1 MEILARFWKYFGRFG
16 FFERKTET
24 DPPESVSSSEDPPPT
39 CRSIGSAEFGSNP
52 VGSSSG
58 SSYRINLD
66 SPSFYGNPE
75 IYRRNE
81 SWDLLWQLH
90 GRNSLPWLCARD
102 FNEIVKQSEKSGRC
116 LRPRN
121 HMQLFREV
129 FDECELM
136 DLGIKGLPFT
146 WSKHYKDGVSIWER
160 LDRAVASHEWIVEFP
175 ST

>member
-1 MEILARFWKYFGRFG
+1 MVDSG
-16 FFERKTET
+16 FSGFRGGKPKPICRNQFLVVKTRRR
-24 DPPESVSSSEDPPPT
+24 PAGAV
-39 CRSIGSAEFGSNP
+39 GSAGFGLDP

-58 SSYRINLD
+58 SDYRINQD

-75 IYRRNE
+75 IHRRNE

-90 GRNSLPWLCARD
+90 GRNSLPWLYARD
-102 FNEIVKQSEKSGRC
+102 FNELVKQSEKSGRC

-121 HMQLFREV
+121 QMQLFREV

-146 WSKHYKDGVSIWER
+146 WSKHDRDGVSIWDR
-160 LDRAVASHEWIVEFP
+160 LDRAVASYEWIVEFP